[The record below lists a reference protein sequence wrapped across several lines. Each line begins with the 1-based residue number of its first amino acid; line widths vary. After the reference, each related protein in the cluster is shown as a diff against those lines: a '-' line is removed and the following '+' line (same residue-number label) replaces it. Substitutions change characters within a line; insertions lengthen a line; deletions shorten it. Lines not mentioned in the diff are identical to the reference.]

1 MSDIRSFEID
11 LDLKQNILVTLP
23 CKQLD
28 NLNIKFNIWNNGQVA
43 DINNY
48 KCRLKA
54 LKSDYTPLI
63 QNTDISISDNIV
75 TVEADEQLTT
85 TSGMVKTE
93 LQFIDKTTGKKKSS
107 FNLNIKVV
115 SGALEVDRTISKAT
129 ITLLEQLDNKLDQ
142 IEDIEAVV
150 EEAKIVKDELVT
162 KTNEAN
168 TIKNELEAATT
179 NAENKENEIN
189 TAVTNANNK
198 IEEVNISI
206 SNANASKEALDTS
219 KKNADT
225 LKESLDESIDIGNTL
240 KTNLDEANSLAT
252 NNKTALDNSNQNAT
266 NTKNELEELNSNA
279 TNIKN
284 ELDNSNS
291 LAATNKSELDKA
303 NNLAQTNKT
312 ALDEANTLAEHNIEE
327 LNKLGDVTELA
338 KQVETNKTDIA
349 SINNK
354 IGTTELTTNDKS
366 ITGAIEEVKEIAD
379 NNTTQLNDLANT
391 NLFIN
396 GGFSVWQR
404 GTSFNKGNEYTVDR
418 WMYDVEGDDKG
429 KIVRHANG
437 GVQIKLISNKRFWF
451 MQRIELNQ
459 ELKNIFSNSTVTL
472 SFYVTTSAGVKISP
486 YIRVWSPSRN
496 AHIFLKSYEAK
507 ATRQLIECQITLG
520 DLSSDD
526 WLGIDIFRIEED
538 NKFTVGDDLYIRFEN
553 AKLELGTKAT
563 PFVPRL
569 YGEELALCR
578 RYGIGFKNERPRFRA
593 DAVNGNQ
600 LIFFIPLT
608 TMLRISPTTTDC
620 FTINS
625 LNGSEIEGF
634 TFTVVNCPNGIIV
647 NANKTSHGMSD
658 GQLMIKDNAFIDS
671 EIY

>member
-1 MSDIRSFEID
+1 MAEEQFYTILTNVGKAKIANATLLNSDLTLKTLKVGDGNGTYYNPTED
-11 LDLKQNILVTLP
+11 QEDLKNTVHECAIGAIYIDKKNPNWIISETIIPGSVGGFTIREVGLFDAEGDMIAVGKYPETYKPVVANGASKDLNVRTIFEVSNAENVTLN
-23 CKQLD
+23 LD
-28 NLNIKFNIWNNGQVA
+28 PSVIIATKE
-43 DINNY
+43 DINN
-48 KCRLKA
+48 LQEQ
-54 LKSDYTPLI
+54 I
-63 QNTDISISDNIV
+63 
-75 TVEADEQLTT
+75 DE
-85 TSGMVKTE
+85 
-93 LQFIDKTTGKKKSS
+93 
-107 FNLNIKVV
+107 
-115 SGALEVDRTISKAT
+115 
-129 ITLLEQLDNKLDQ
+129 
-142 IEDIEAVV
+142 
-150 EEAKIVKDELVT
+150 
-162 KTNEAN
+162 
-168 TIKNELEAATT
+168 
-179 NAENKENEIN
+179 N
-189 TAVTNANNK
+189 TAQ
-198 IEEVNISI
+198 
-206 SNANASKEALDTS
+206 
-219 KKNADT
+219 
-225 LKESLDESIDIGNTL
+225 LK
-240 KTNLDEANSLAT
+240 
-252 NNKTALDNSNQNAT
+252 
-266 NTKNELEELNSNA
+266 
-279 TNIKN
+279 
-284 ELDNSNS
+284 
-291 LAATNKSELDKA
+291 
-303 NNLAQTNKT
+303 
-312 ALDEANTLAEHNIEE
+312 
-327 LNKLGDVTELA
+327 
-338 KQVETNKTDIA
+338 
-349 SINNK
+349 
-354 IGTTELTTNDKS
+354 
-366 ITGAIEEVKEIAD
+366 
-379 NNTTQLNDLANT
+379 DLANT

-496 AHIFLKSYEAK
+496 ANIFLKSYEAK

-563 PFVPRL
+563 PFVPRP

-600 LIFFIPLT
+600 LIFFVPLT